1 MNGNLVREDNSLPFP
16 QRLVW
21 QSYEW
26 KCQVCDSDLPE
37 MCHHF
42 PGAPA
47 PTPQLSCLL
56 PAPGYVNL
64 STAAKSQLEKAE
76 YILRAQEL
84 GGKCSGLHGKSI
96 FMWERNATVTEFAL
110 FMPGN
115 LKRGENRAQSYL
127 SLCLSALPLFIA
139 FFLVGKKKE
148 NQKNQNMGQTL
159 KRGERKMSK
168 ATATRHTRNCG
179 CHGEAPSSELHGSAT
194 SQPAWLLGCVWVCMT
209 VLGPITQSEQELG
222 RTGVIYSLQG
232 HIPPSLR
239 NCGFWETKQIY
250 SAYLWFYQ
258 QI

>member
-1 MNGNLVREDNSLPFP
+1 MNENVKSVTVIYLKCATTFLEPRHPPLSFLVCCQPQDTWIFLRQLRVNWRRQSIYCERRSWGENAQDFMENPFSCEREMLPLQNLP
-16 QRLVW
+16 
-21 QSYEW
+21 Y
-26 KCQVCDSDLPE
+26 
-37 MCHHF
+37 
-42 PGAPA
+42 
-47 PTPQLSCLL
+47 SCLGIWKEVKTEPSPTFPFVYL
-56 PAPGYVNL
+56 PCLY
-64 STAAKSQLEKAE
+64 S
-76 YILRAQEL
+76 
-84 GGKCSGLHGKSI
+84 
-96 FMWERNATVTEFAL
+96 
-110 FMPGN
+110 
-115 LKRGENRAQSYL
+115 
-127 SLCLSALPLFIA
+127 SL

-148 NQKNQNMGQTL
+148 KQKNQNMGQTL